1 MIDLSIIL
9 AKRNIFIDQR
19 PTTLLVRA
27 EENIT
32 FERDPFSSHCFFP
45 CQFPKCR
52 NYFSVFQTTR
62 EQLLFRFS
70 PQVERR
76 VKRQAPRLLDNAYV
90 YLKSGISRR
99 KIVSGYVC
107 CGLSSRP
114 RRVYKLASGGLRI
127 VKASLPGN
135 SWSRSHCHISLLL
148 HERINKQPMT
158 T

>member
-1 MIDLSIIL
+1 MKLLSSNQVRLIINFINRRNYLWFHDCDDWWILMIDLSIIL

-99 KIVSGYVC
+99 KIVSVTFVADC
-107 CGLSSRP
+107 
-114 RRVYKLASGGLRI
+114 RRGRGA
-127 VKASLPGN
+127 
-135 SWSRSHCHISLLL
+135 CIS
-148 HERINKQPMT
+148 
-158 T
+158 